1 MALVLEVLVLEPLAG
16 GDVPGSWFAGT
27 TAAILAVIYAYTRRS
42 GMGTVIWTDTLQTAC
57 MLLAV
62 VMTVGGILHAGGQ
75 GWLDLPSAL
84 SDTGMTRIWVADDW
98 RASNHWLKHILAG
111 VFVTVA
117 MTGLDQDMMQKNLAC
132 RSLGDAQKNM
142 GVFTVILVAANLLF
156 LSMGALLWM
165 HAGRIDMALPE
176 ATDKLYPL
184 VALGGSLGPALGVA
198 FLVGLLA
205 SAFSSA
211 DSALTALTTS
221 TCIDLIDTP
230 SKTSE
235 EASRIRK
242 QVHLGL
248 AVLLWLV
255 IVAFNAVNDTSV
267 VAALFTVANYT
278 YGPLLGLFGVGMFT
292 ALRPRAKWIPMACVL
307 DPVAGYGLEQALTAW
322 VGFSFGFALLPVNG
336 LLTACGLWFISERT

>member
-1 MALVLEVLVLEPLAG
+1 
-16 GDVPGSWFAGT
+16 
-27 TAAILAVIYAYTRRS
+27 
-42 GMGTVIWTDTLQTAC
+42 
-57 MLLAV
+57 
-62 VMTVGGILHAGGQ
+62 
-75 GWLDLPSAL
+75 
-84 SDTGMTRIWVADDW
+84 
-98 RASNHWLKHILAG
+98 
-111 VFVTVA
+111 
-117 MTGLDQDMMQKNLAC
+117 
-132 RSLGDAQKNM
+132 
-142 GVFTVILVAANLLF
+142 
-156 LSMGALLWM
+156 MGALLWM

-292 ALRPRAKWIPMACVL
+292 ALRPRANGFRGLCARPRRRVWPGASADRVGGLQLWVCVAAC
-307 DPVAGYGLEQALTAW
+307 
-322 VGFSFGFALLPVNG
+322 
-336 LLTACGLWFISERT
+336 ERVVDSLRPLVHI

>member
-1 MALVLEVLVLEPLAG
+1 M
-16 GDVPGSWFAGT
+16 
-27 TAAILAVIYAYTRRS
+27 
-42 GMGTVIWTDTLQTAC
+42 
-57 MLLAV
+57 
-62 VMTVGGILHAGGQ
+62 
-75 GWLDLPSAL
+75 
-84 SDTGMTRIWVADDW
+84 
-98 RASNHWLKHILAG
+98 
-111 VFVTVA
+111 FVTVA

-142 GVFTVILVAANLLF
+142 GAFTVILVAANLLF

-242 QVHLGL
+242 RVHLGL

-278 YGPLLGLFGVGMFT
+278 YGPLLGTLRGGHVHRAPPRALDSLGLCARTRRRVWPGASADRVGGLQLWVCV
-292 ALRPRAKWIPMACVL
+292 AACERVVDSLRPLVHI
-307 DPVAGYGLEQALTAW
+307 
-322 VGFSFGFALLPVNG
+322 
-336 LLTACGLWFISERT
+336 

>member
-1 MALVLEVLVLEPLAG
+1 MQMVFGYCIGYLIVATILLPLYYKMGLTSIYSFLGERFGTEARKTGSTFFLLSRVVGASFRLFLVALVLEVLVLEPLAG

-75 GWLDLPSAL
+75 AWLDLPSAL
-84 SDTGMTRIWVADDW
+84 ADTGLTRIWVTDDW

-111 VFVTVA
+111 MFVTVA

-142 GVFTVILVAANLLF
+142 GAFTVILVAANLLF

-230 SKTSE
+230 SKPSE
-235 EASRIRK
+235 EASRIR
-242 QVHLGL
+242 
-248 AVLLWLV
+248 
-255 IVAFNAVNDTSV
+255 
-267 VAALFTVANYT
+267 
-278 YGPLLGLFGVGMFT
+278 
-292 ALRPRAKWIPMACVL
+292 
-307 DPVAGYGLEQALTAW
+307 
-322 VGFSFGFALLPVNG
+322 
-336 LLTACGLWFISERT
+336 

>member
-1 MALVLEVLVLEPLAG
+1 M
-16 GDVPGSWFAGT
+16 
-27 TAAILAVIYAYTRRS
+27 
-42 GMGTVIWTDTLQTAC
+42 
-57 MLLAV
+57 
-62 VMTVGGILHAGGQ
+62 
-75 GWLDLPSAL
+75 
-84 SDTGMTRIWVADDW
+84 
-98 RASNHWLKHILAG
+98 
-111 VFVTVA
+111 FVTVA

-142 GVFTVILVAANLLF
+142 GAFTVILVAANLLF

-165 HAGRIDMALPE
+165 HAGRIDMALPD

-267 VAALFTVANYT
+267 VVALFTVANYT

-292 ALRPRAKWIPMACVL
+292 ALRPRANWIPLACVFA
-307 DPVAGYGLEQALTAW
+307 PIAGYGLEHALTAW

-336 LLTACGLWFISERT
+336 LLTACGLWFISERS